1 MEQKIIVG
9 NWKNYLNKDESVKLA
24 KEILDEKI
32 PDKIRVMISPNNLY
46 LNQVNDILKQSSV
59 EVIGQNVTSYKS
71 SSDTGGVTTIG
82 LKDIGV
88 DRTILGHSEVRK
100 RNKNFKS
107 EEILKE
113 LIPEEFK
120 FILCFEGV
128 EQIPFN
134 ILNNNFEMILAY
146 EPVWA
151 IGSGE
156 TASIAHINEVHGM
169 VKSELSKLNLDIPVL
184 YGGSVNPDNSN
195 EILSQELV
203 DGVLVGGAS
212 TNYEDLHKI
221 INSL

>member
-24 KEILDEKI
+24 KEILYEKI

-156 TASIAHINEVHGM
+156 TASIAHINEVHGI

>member
-1 MEQKIIVG
+1 MKQKIIIG

-24 KEILDEKI
+24 KEIFDEKI
-32 PDKIRVMISPNNLY
+32 PDGIRLMISPNNLY
-46 LNQVNDILKQSSV
+46 LNHVNNILKHSSV
-59 EVIGQNVTSYKS
+59 EVIGQNVTSYMS
-71 SSDTGGVTTIG
+71 SSDTGGVTIIG

-100 RNKNFKS
+100 RNKSFRS

-113 LIPEEFK
+113 VIPEEFK
-120 FILCFEGV
+120 FILCFEVV
-128 EQIPFN
+128 EQIPFS
-134 ILNNNFEMILAY
+134 ILNNDFEIILAY

-151 IGSGE
+151 IGTGE
-156 TASIAHINEVHGM
+156 TASVEHINKVHGI
-169 VKSELSKLNLDIPVL
+169 VKSELSKHNLDIPVL

-212 TNYEDLHKI
+212 TNYENLRKI

>member
-1 MEQKIIVG
+1 M
-9 NWKNYLNKDESVKLA
+9 KLA

-100 RNKNFKS
+100 RNKNFKA

-151 IGSGE
+151 IGTGE

>member
-24 KEILDEKI
+24 KEILNEKI

-151 IGSGE
+151 IGTGE

-221 INSL
+221 INCL

>member
-1 MEQKIIVG
+1 MEQKILVG

-24 KEILDEKI
+24 KDILDEKI

-71 SSDTGGVTTIG
+71 SSDTGGVTIIG

-100 RNKNFKS
+100 RRKSFKS

-113 LIPEEFK
+113 VIPEEFK

-151 IGSGE
+151 IGTGE

-169 VKSELSKLNLDIPVL
+169 VKSELSNLNLDIPVL

>member
-100 RNKNFKS
+100 RNKNFKA

-151 IGSGE
+151 IGTGE

-169 VKSELSKLNLDIPVL
+169 VKSELSKFNLDIPVL

-221 INSL
+221 INCL

>member
-1 MEQKIIVG
+1 M
-9 NWKNYLNKDESVKLA
+9 
-24 KEILDEKI
+24 
-32 PDKIRVMISPNNLY
+32 
-46 LNQVNDILKQSSV
+46 
-59 EVIGQNVTSYKS
+59 S
-71 SSDTGGVTTIG
+71 SSDTGGVTIIG

-100 RNKNFKS
+100 RNKSFRS

-113 LIPEEFK
+113 VIPEEFK
-120 FILCFEGV
+120 FILCFEVV
-128 EQIPFN
+128 EQIPFS
-134 ILNNNFEMILAY
+134 ILNNDFEIILAY

-151 IGSGE
+151 IGTGE
-156 TASIAHINEVHGM
+156 TASVEHINVVHGM

-212 TNYEDLHKI
+212 TNYENLHKI

>member
-46 LNQVNDILKQSSV
+46 LNQVNDILKQSSA

-156 TASIAHINEVHGM
+156 TASIAHINEVHGI

>member
-9 NWKNYLNKDESVKLA
+9 NWKNYLNKDESVNLA

-59 EVIGQNVTSYKS
+59 EVIGQNVTSYNS
-71 SSDTGGVTTIG
+71 SSDTGGVTIIG

-88 DRTILGHSEVRK
+88 ERTILGHSEVRK

-134 ILNNNFEMILAY
+134 MLNNNFEIILAY

-151 IGSGE
+151 IGTGE
-156 TASIAHINEVHGM
+156 TASVAHINEVHGM

-195 EILSQELV
+195 EILSQGLV

-212 TNYEDLHKI
+212 TNYENLHKI

>member
-156 TASIAHINEVHGM
+156 TASIAHINEVHGI

-212 TNYEDLHKI
+212 TNYENLHKI

>member
-46 LNQVNDILKQSSV
+46 LNQVNDILKHSSV
-59 EVIGQNVTSYKS
+59 EVIGQNITSYKS

-134 ILNNNFEMILAY
+134 ILNNNFEIILAY

-151 IGSGE
+151 IGTGE

-169 VKSELSKLNLDIPVL
+169 VKSELSNLNLDIPVL

-203 DGVLVGGAS
+203 DGLLVGGAS
-212 TNYEDLHKI
+212 TNYEDFHRI
-221 INSL
+221 INCL

>member
-1 MEQKIIVG
+1 MKQKIIIG

-24 KEILDEKI
+24 KEIFDEKI
-32 PDKIRVMISPNNLY
+32 PDGIRLMISPNNLY
-46 LNQVNDILKQSSV
+46 LNHVNNILKKSSV
-59 EVIGQNVTSYKS
+59 EVIGQNVTSYMS
-71 SSDTGGVTTIG
+71 SSDTGGVTIIG

-100 RNKNFKS
+100 RNKSFRS

-113 LIPEEFK
+113 VMPEEFK
-120 FILCFEGV
+120 FILCFEGI

-134 ILNNNFEMILAY
+134 ILNNNFEIILAY

-151 IGSGE
+151 IGTGE
-156 TASIAHINEVHGM
+156 TASVEHINEVHGI
-169 VKSELSKLNLDIPVL
+169 VKSELSKHNLDIPVL

-212 TNYEDLHKI
+212 TNHKDLHKI
-221 INSL
+221 INCL

>member
-100 RNKNFKS
+100 RNNNFKS

-151 IGSGE
+151 IGTGE

-203 DGVLVGGAS
+203 EGVLVGGAS

-221 INSL
+221 INCL

>member
-24 KEILDEKI
+24 EEILNEKI
-32 PDKIRVMISPNNLY
+32 PGKIRLMISPNNLY
-46 LNQVNDILKQSSV
+46 LNQVNDILKHSSV
-59 EVIGQNVTSYKS
+59 EVIGQNITSYKS
-71 SSDTGGVTTIG
+71 SSDTGGVTIIG
-82 LKDIGV
+82 LKEIAV

-100 RNKNFKS
+100 RNKSFKS

-113 LIPEEFK
+113 VIPEGFK
-120 FILCFEGV
+120 FILCFEDI

-134 ILNNNFEMILAY
+134 ILNNNFEIILAY

-151 IGSGE
+151 IGTGE
-156 TASIAHINEVHGM
+156 TASVEHINEVHGM

-203 DGVLVGGAS
+203 DGVLVGGSS

-221 INSL
+221 INCL

>member
-134 ILNNNFEMILAY
+134 ILNNNFEIILAY

-151 IGSGE
+151 IGTGE

-169 VKSELSKLNLDIPVL
+169 VKLELSKLNLDIPVL
-184 YGGSVNPDNSN
+184 YGGSVNPGNSN

>member
-71 SSDTGGVTTIG
+71 SSDTGGVTIIG

-134 ILNNNFEMILAY
+134 ILNNNFEIILAY

-151 IGSGE
+151 IGTGE

-169 VKSELSKLNLDIPVL
+169 VKSELSNLNLGIPVL

-212 TNYEDLHKI
+212 TNYENLHKI

>member
-100 RNKNFKS
+100 RNKNFKA

-151 IGSGE
+151 IGTGE

-221 INSL
+221 INCL

>member
-32 PDKIRVMISPNNLY
+32 PDKIRLMISPNNLY

-59 EVIGQNVTSYKS
+59 EVIGQNVPSCES

-151 IGSGE
+151 IGTGE